1 MIKAIII
8 SFILILGCSD
18 GPDIIPCFIG
28 TPLTDTVCIEIS
40 EPVCGC
46 NGITYDNECYAE
58 KSGVSNWIEGEC
70 LD

>member
-1 MIKAIII
+1 MKKSILF
-8 SFILILGCSD
+8 SFTLILGCSD

-28 TPLTDTVCIEIS
+28 TPITDTVCNEIY
-40 EPVCGC
+40 EPVGGC
-46 NGITYDNECYAE
+46 NGTSYDNTCYAE